1 MNWNLLGLD
10 RPCTGLV
17 ICWGSCLFGYG
28 SGSISC
34 IGLLT
39 KGSKFVNPE
48 IDAAIASKEEIAT
61 MADVCIFDSLHQ

>member
-1 MNWNLLGLD
+1 
-10 RPCTGLV
+10 
-17 ICWGSCLFGYG
+17 LFGYG